1 MHNLTLRVLATL
13 CLLLSSIQGGQAAD
27 VYLLKGNDKIR
38 LNVFGEPDMSREVQ
52 LTVTGEAS
60 LPLIGSVKL
69 GGLSLLDAEAK
80 ITELYKG
87 DYLISP
93 QVSVNLMNAADEQ
106 VMVMGAV
113 LKPGPV
119 TIPANTS
126 LDLVSAINT
135 VGGLAPHAYP
145 ERIEV
150 VSGDKSQFYDFEKVT
165 LAGTTPVV
173 LKHGDIVNVAT
184 NPYVN
189 KHVTI
194 LGEVEM
200 AGQLIFPRTGEL
212 DIETAIGMA
221 KGLTEEADPERITL
235 KRAGKI
241 YSGALSTQARA
252 KVMPGDIITV
262 PKSRFV
268 DKYIT
273 MLGEVA
279 KPGQVEFPIDGR
291 LDLLTA
297 VSLAGGF
304 DRLAN
309 KKKVTVSR
317 QTAGGTQ
324 VVEFDVTDMEEGK
337 IKLHYLMPGDSVNV
351 PVRRF

>member
-1 MHNLTLRVLATL
+1 MHSPTLRVLTAL
-13 CLLLSSIQGGQAAD
+13 CFLLALIQGGIAAD
-27 VYLLKGNDKIR
+27 TYLLKGNDKIR

-69 GGLSLLDAEAK
+69 GGLSLLEAEEK
-80 ITELYKG
+80 ITELYLG

-93 QVSVNLMNAADEQ
+93 QISVNLLNAADER

-113 LKPGPV
+113 VQPGPV

-126 LDLVSAINT
+126 LDLVSALNS

-150 VSGDKSQFYDFEKVT
+150 VSGDNSQFYDFEKVT

-189 KHVTI
+189 KHITI
-194 LGEVEM
+194 LGEVGM
-200 AGQLIFPRTGEL
+200 TGQLIFPRSGQL

-221 KGLTEEADPERITL
+221 RGLTEEADPERITL
-235 KRAGKI
+235 KRNGKI
-241 YSGALSTQARA
+241 YSGALSTQSRA
-252 KVMPGDIITV
+252 KVMPGDILTV

-268 DKYIT
+268 DKYVT
-273 MLGEVA
+273 MLGEVG
-279 KPGQVEFPIDGR
+279 KPGQIGFPVDGK

-297 VSLAGGF
+297 ISLAGGF

-317 QTAGGTQ
+317 QTSGGTQ
-324 VVEFDVTDMEEGK
+324 VYQFDVSDMEEGK